1 MALSSTLFCDRCG
14 AANRAQAIFCSA
26 CGRSLHI
33 SANGTISNTLTGLL
47 VQQHIL
53 NKRYRIIQQIGKGG
67 FGAVYKAAD
76 TQFAD
81 RPLAIKEMSQN
92 NLNPQELHEATEA
105 FKREAHL
112 LASLTHPNLPRIYEQ
127 FSDTGRL
134 YLVMDYIEGETLEA
148 YLDKMGGKLPV
159 DKVLTIGIQLTSVL
173 EHLHTHQPPII
184 FRDLKPANVML
195 TTDNH
200 IFLIDFGIARLFKP
214 GQAKDTTALGSLG
227 YAAPEQYGKAQTTP
241 RTDIYSLGVTL
252 HQMLS
257 GDDPT
262 DSPFHFAPLQL
273 HGYPLLADLAK
284 LIAQMLEVDSSK
296 RPAAVS
302 EIKQKLQH
310 IFSLYTVAQTNPLPQ
325 QSTLPHGYQAV
336 STGTPLVS
344 AAGATASAAAAPNAP
359 PAATRSKQPAQPQ
372 PRKNTLFICSG
383 HASRITGV
391 ASAPDGTRIASAG
404 VDKTVQ
410 VWEVATRRVLFIF
423 NGHTDRVTALSWSPD
438 GKQIASASNDRT
450 VQVWEWTK
458 DTSRSFLSSLL
469 FSHRRVNIYRGHTLK
484 VTGIAWSPDGRRT

>member
-33 SANGTISNTLTGLL
+33 SANGTISKNHTTLL
-47 VQQHIL
+47 VQQDDF
-53 NKRYRIIQQIGKGG
+53 NKRYRIMQQIGKGG
-67 FGAVYKAAD
+67 FGSVYKAAD

-81 RPLAIKEMSQN
+81 RPLAIKKMSQN
-92 NLNPQELHEATEA
+92 NLNPQELREATEA

-127 FSDTGRL
+127 FSDTDRL

-173 EHLHTHQPPII
+173 EYLHTHRPPII

-195 TTDNH
+195 TADNH

-273 HGYPLLADLAK
+273 HGYPLLADLVR

-310 IFSLYTVAQTNPLPQ
+310 IYSLYTVAQTNPLPQ
-325 QSTLPHGYQAV
+325 QSTLPHGSQAL
-336 STGTPLVS
+336 SAAPPPQTHTPGPWRGMARPRHPHRLGGRRQDPSGLGGRHPPRPLHLQRAYRQGHRPLVV
-344 AAGATASAAAAPNAP
+344 
-359 PAATRSKQPAQPQ
+359 TRRQANRLSQQRSHRPGLGMGKRHQPQ
-372 PRKNTLFICSG
+372 LLLLAPLLTSPRQHLPRP
-383 HASRITGV
+383 H
-391 ASAPDGTRIASAG
+391 P
-404 VDKTVQ
+404 Q
-410 VWEVATRRVLFIF
+410 
-423 NGHTDRVTALSWSPD
+423 
-438 GKQIASASNDRT
+438 
-450 VQVWEWTK
+450 
-458 DTSRSFLSSLL
+458 
-469 FSHRRVNIYRGHTLK
+469 SHRNRLV
-484 VTGIAWSPDGRRT
+484 P